1 MTLITL
7 PAGTEQ
13 IKLDQLPGLIA
24 DALYTRPAAAP
35 VVKIFGKS
43 VQGLSVIEPLT
54 DADEQA
60 IAQLLDDKNPAV
72 LTPEIWL
79 PVVGAISEAIGADI
93 RWDIDNGETKEISYK
108 RSMARLE
115 HERKLLGAIRDGELL
130 ARTSSRVRIQLPDGV
145 QQIPESAI
153 VLLDDLRRYAK
164 ELGIEV
170 EVKDAEQTA
179 PAAKAEAAPLIT
191 NAPVTT
197 TNKLRRNNLDPAID
211 KAIKLAGNKQP
222 ADVYNE
228 LKVLAM
234 DEEKPFTGALE
245 GDALCFTNDKNE
257 LDKLSKEAL
266 SKRLKR
272 R

>member
-1 MTLITL
+1 MTSITL

-24 DALYTRPAAAP
+24 DALYPRPAAAP

-43 VQGLSVIEPLT
+43 VQGLNVIELLT
-54 DADEQA
+54 DADGQV
-60 IAQLLDDKNPAV
+60 IAQLLDDKNPDV
-72 LTPEIWL
+72 ITPEIWL

-93 RWDIDNGETKEISYK
+93 RWDIDNGETKEISFK

-153 VLLDDLRRYAK
+153 VLLDDLRRYAG
-164 ELGIEV
+164 ELGIEF

-179 PAAKAEAAPLIT
+179 LAAKNEVRLSVADQQDNSILSWLKSNKHDPL
-191 NAPVTT
+191 
-197 TNKLRRNNLDPAID
+197 
-211 KAIKLAGNKQP
+211 KLAVPPPGLSGVKK
-222 ADVYNE
+222 
-228 LKVLAM
+228 LCK
-234 DEEKPFTGALE
+234 
-245 GDALCFTNDKNE
+245 DAVHFSSVGVFDNAWE
-257 LDKLSKEAL
+257 
-266 SKRLKR
+266 RLRANGEIKDAT
-272 R
+272 